1 MENPIVSFIA
11 WVIRPALRKLM
22 KEHYNRNEL
31 TDSEKQSFR
40 NFAGTG
46 SVDVSPEYI
55 EQWKQRYE
63 KLNDWVHR
71 QERPEVKK
79 TARSNEDYTD
89 EAKVLLE
96 IGLIDPSDSRAATY
110 PLDPALL
117 EAVRSEI
124 TSLREMKRRYQCFQ
138 SLLGCHVEKQD
149 QQQIHS

>member
-1 MENPIVSFIA
+1 MRLLKILEIIWGGLLAVIFLKPILAFCI
-11 WVIRPALRKLM
+11 WQ
-22 KEHYNRNEL
+22 
-31 TDSEKQSFR
+31 EKR
-40 NFAGTG
+40 
-46 SVDVSPEYI
+46 E
-55 EQWKQRYE
+55 E
-63 KLNDWVHR
+63 
-71 QERPEVKK
+71 ERPQVKK

-110 PLDPALL
+110 PLDPALI

>member
-63 KLNDWVHR
+63 KLNDRVHR
-71 QERPEVKK
+71 QERPS
-79 TARSNEDYTD
+79 A
-89 EAKVLLE
+89 
-96 IGLIDPSDSRAATY
+96 
-110 PLDPALL
+110 
-117 EAVRSEI
+117 
-124 TSLREMKRRYQCFQ
+124 
-138 SLLGCHVEKQD
+138 
-149 QQQIHS
+149 